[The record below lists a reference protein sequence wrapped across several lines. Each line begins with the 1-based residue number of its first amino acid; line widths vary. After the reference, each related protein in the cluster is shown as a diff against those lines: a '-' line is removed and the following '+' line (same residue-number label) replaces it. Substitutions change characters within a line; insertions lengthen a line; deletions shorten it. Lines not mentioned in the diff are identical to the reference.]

1 MTALAR
7 RLRATGIA
15 AGRSADVPCV
25 RDDRERQWGGDREEV
40 GNACHGGFELSVPR
54 GEWASKRADGISPN
68 PLICSGLTHRWEMDS
83 KLFLTLRRS
92 KADTNDR

>member
-25 RDDRERQWGGDREEV
+25 RDDRERQWGGDRKEA

-54 GEWASKRADGISPN
+54 CEWASKRADGISAN
-68 PLICSGLTHRWEMDS
+68 PLICSWSDS
-83 KLFLTLRRS
+83 PLGDGFETVPDS
-92 KADTNDR
+92 APE